1 VTAIQRSVVRPQKLQ
16 KPIFFGVQMLL
27 FGARKPELAARI
39 AHSQCESVS
48 RLKNIALAAT
58 SILRPVERS
67 ALRPRDTPILRS
79 LARKPAKQRRGVRDS
94 FARSAWGGNAT
105 KWPQRDLNLP
115 LAAGPRVG
123 HIGPYGAVAEWL
135 KAAVC

>member
-1 VTAIQRSVVRPQKLQ
+1 
-16 KPIFFGVQMLL
+16 MLL
-27 FGARKPELAARI
+27 HGARKPELAARI

-48 RLKNIALAAT
+48 ALQKHRYGGNVDSSPRSDRRLDHAT
-58 SILRPVERS
+58 P
-67 ALRPRDTPILRS
+67 PILRS

-94 FARSAWGGNAT
+94 SARSAWGGNAT

>member
-1 VTAIQRSVVRPQKLQ
+1 
-16 KPIFFGVQMLL
+16 M
-27 FGARKPELAARI
+27 
-39 AHSQCESVS
+39 S
-48 RLKNIALAAT
+48 RYKNIALAAT
-58 SILRPVERS
+58 SILRPHRAIGATPRYCA
-67 ALRPRDTPILRS
+67 ALRES
-79 LARKPAKQRRGVRDS
+79 LQKQRRGVRDS
-94 FARSAWGGNAT
+94 LARSAWGGNAT